1 MKAKEL
7 VLPGTFLGTAEE
19 YVPGRNAYEDA
30 DGSVRSE
37 TIGIAQLDEA
47 NHEVNVQTLSHEVK
61 PIERG
66 CIVKAVVTN
75 VKDKVV
81 MVEMFE
87 AAKDGEPRKILNS
100 FATIPVFQVSNRFV
114 ERLSD
119 LFKIGDILETRV
131 AEVMAYGIDL
141 TTKDPELGVIKGY
154 CTKCRGSLQLFGE
167 TLKCV
172 ACGNPETRKISSNY
186 TVK

>member
-1 MKAKEL
+1 M
-7 VLPGTFLGTAEE
+7 
-19 YVPGRNAYEDA
+19 
-30 DGSVRSE
+30 
-37 TIGIAQLDEA
+37 
-47 NHEVNVQTLSHEVK
+47 
-61 PIERG
+61 
-66 CIVKAVVTN
+66 
-75 VKDKVV
+75 
-81 MVEMFE
+81 
-87 AAKDGEPRKILNS
+87 
-100 FATIPVFQVSNRFV
+100 

-172 ACGNPETRKISSNY
+172 ACGNPEDRKISSNY